1 MSQPPGRLK
10 GLLSLV
16 IPAHNEAEN
25 LPRVLAGA
33 VETLDRLSDRYEIVL
48 VDDGSTDDT
57 QMVAQRSMGT
67 AADRLRIVSHRRK
80 SGYGITVADGLRAA
94 RGDWVAFMDGDGQF
108 DPRDLALLAE
118 LAEGSDLI
126 TGWRKHRADPWHRSV
141 VSRTFNILVRLLY
154 GVNYRDVDCG
164 FKLMRRE
171 VLDGAAP
178 LIARSALLNTEL
190 YFKTKRSGLRVA
202 QVGLTHH
209 PRLAG
214 VRSGGRLV
222 PILRAIRELVRMR
235 IQLARDWSPPIP
247 DARSNG
253 TD

>member
-1 MSQPPGRLK
+1 
-10 GLLSLV
+10 
-16 IPAHNEAEN
+16 
-25 LPRVLAGA
+25 
-33 VETLDRLSDRYEIVL
+33 
-48 VDDGSTDDT
+48 
-57 QMVAQRSMGT
+57 
-67 AADRLRIVSHRRK
+67 
-80 SGYGITVADGLRAA
+80 
-94 RGDWVAFMDGDGQF
+94 
-108 DPRDLALLAE
+108 
-118 LAEGSDLI
+118 
-126 TGWRKHRADPWHRSV
+126 
-141 VSRTFNILVRLLY
+141 
-154 GVNYRDVDCG
+154 
-164 FKLMRRE
+164 MRRE